1 MKIHTILRTA
11 LCSVLLSMGAVGTTL
26 AQSNNPASAKF
37 EQSFLESFPMH
48 HAQAIEM
55 AQLCV
60 QKATHA
66 ELKDICQQMMT
77 MQSQEKQT
85 MEDWLNSWYGGKG
98 MASASEE
105 AKMKAQHEA
114 MMAKLKAAQGPAFD
128 HAFIMSMDQHHQMG
142 IASTGSC
149 IAHAGHAELKELC
162 TKMKN
167 EQQDDTSKMN
177 KLMKQW
183 M

>member
-1 MKIHTILRTA
+1 MRNPTILRTA
-11 LCSVLLSMGAVGTTL
+11 LCGVLFSMSTMGTTL
-26 AQSNNPASAKF
+26 AQNSSPASAKF

-55 AQLCV
+55 AQVCV
-60 QKATHA
+60 QKAAHA
-66 ELKDICQQMMT
+66 ELKDLCQQMMT
-77 MQSQEKQT
+77 MQTQEKQT
-85 MEDWLNSWYGGKG
+85 MESWLGSWYAGKG
-98 MASASEE
+98 TAPASEK
-105 AKMKAQHEA
+105 AKMKAQHET
-114 MMAKLKAAQGPAFD
+114 MMAKLNAAQGHAFD

-149 IAHAGHAELKELC
+149 ITQAGHTELKVLC

-167 EQQDDTSKMN
+167 EQQDDMEKMN